1 MIKNMGKIKT
11 YADCYLYNK
20 YPKYNSMIFDALM
33 TDDFID
39 KASVEFNENVLVDI
53 KRARVNSHILQVLTS
68 PRTVLYYP
76 AKPLPTFF
84 KVLVAAD
91 PRSTKKEKKL
101 FIDCTSAIFRS
112 KNGWRTNSE
121 VLLSHLISGYHHMVY
136 NSGFISVNLAQLEA
150 LNFAKLFTYV
160 IDYIAKI
167 SVSEANRDKC
177 IYLASRYYEEGV
189 AGIDTDRARKIAQQN
204 ANITDIKETFYN
216 GIYTE
221 SNWYGKSKLQIE
233 DFDNIIDEEAFE
245 YFKENLDKKLASN
258 IQGIITG
265 DRLIIFYEKTFQ
277 IKFLYH
283 GQTINQGVE
292 NNNSLI
298 QLTADFSQIA
308 NGVYNIYSTQNAYIG
323 FKKLIESNINYAFK
337 LFDSKNINY
346 SKKETIHFCTVTG
359 NGNTVQYG
367 FILRNDNLNSQT
379 LDQTYKTVNYQQI
392 NPNKFRLIGLENVG
406 ATCYMNATLQCFF
419 NVPTCNAFL
428 TFQL

>member
-1 MIKNMGKIKT
+1 MCKIKT

-204 ANITDIKETFYN
+204 ANITDIKENTYQFT
-216 GIYTE
+216 I
-221 SNWYGKSKLQIE
+221 K
-233 DFDNIIDEEAFE
+233 DPEAFTNIKSFIKLIRDTFKIDNLTLDIVVEKWMFLFNPTTVFALE
-245 YFKENLDKKLASN
+245 YVPAFNAMMTD
-258 IQGIITG
+258 
-265 DRLIIFYEKTFQ
+265 
-277 IKFLYH
+277 
-283 GQTINQGVE
+283 
-292 NNNSLI
+292 
-298 QLTADFSQIA
+298 
-308 NGVYNIYSTQNAYIG
+308 AYIG
-323 FKKLIESNINYAFK
+323 AYINNQKTIEKICGKSMIEYSKKLI
-337 LFDSKNINY
+337 DSI
-346 SKKETIHFCTVTG
+346 
-359 NGNTVQYG
+359 
-367 FILRNDNLNSQT
+367 
-379 LDQTYKTVNYQQI
+379 
-392 NPNKFRLIGLENVG
+392 
-406 ATCYMNATLQCFF
+406 
-419 NVPTCNAFL
+419 
-428 TFQL
+428 